1 MFDCKI
7 MVNNKWQQR
16 EAWDDLEYWEP
27 SPQYTS
33 LQKRQ
38 ISLFFYLF
46 NWFNLLPYALMR
58 HFKQITF
65 LTDTLN
71 FVITLFL
78 VVLSGQKPW
87 FEWRWNVTT
96 SVPFTHKVSSGKIVP
111 KQLIQRKLNGVEPGQ
126 AVVLI
131 Y

>member
-1 MFDCKI
+1 M
-7 MVNNKWQQR
+7 
-16 EAWDDLEYWEP
+16 
-27 SPQYTS
+27 
-33 LQKRQ
+33 
-38 ISLFFYLF
+38 
-46 NWFNLLPYALMR
+46 PYET
-58 HFKQITF
+58 FQTQITF

-111 KQLIQRKLNGVEPGQ
+111 KQLIQRKLNGVESGQ